1 MPAADRREFLAAAAA
16 SFGAALVFA
25 GPVSAGSR
33 AVRPAPE
40 RFPQGVASGDPQPDS
55 VILWTRRPPVAGR
68 DGGALTVEAAE
79 DEGVRRVVAAA
90 SATPRAAADW
100 PC

>member
-1 MPAADRREFLAAAAA
+1 MPAADRREFLAAAA

-33 AVRPAPE
+33 AARAAPE
-40 RFPQGVASGDPQPDS
+40 CFPQGVASGDPQPDS

-79 DEGVRRVVAAA
+79 DEGFRRVVARA
-90 SATPRAAADW
+90 SVAPLEA
-100 PC
+100 